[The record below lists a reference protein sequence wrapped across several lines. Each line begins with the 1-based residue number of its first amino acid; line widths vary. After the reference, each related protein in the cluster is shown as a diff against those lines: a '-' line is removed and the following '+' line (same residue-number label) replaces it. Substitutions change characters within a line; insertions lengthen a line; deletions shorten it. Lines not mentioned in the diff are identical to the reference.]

1 MARQQCRS
9 HEWRDPVVVST
20 TSRLLTA
27 SPAPPE
33 ADSDRHRDWRR
44 YPQLLFWLF
53 LFFIFFK
60 LVWLISRPLWW
71 KGKGGFL
78 SSPAVDRGVFFL
90 CVYAFYASLVMGK
103 SGQRSG
109 IGRGACS
116 LVRMC
121 ATPGILLLLVLAHR
135 GVAQGKA
142 GERVFSRS
150 SSIKYTLIVPKAV
163 RAFFSSFTAEM
174 RLWGRGGV
182 SHRRRG
188 GRSSSC
194 RRSISTFFFFLMC
207 GHNSIETELVLM
219 SGWFAVSVSRC
230 SPHTDG
236 YLRIFPAGDARSEET
251 EGGKLAAHSR
261 FSCEGIKN
269 EEWWLIML
277 KKDR

>member
-1 MARQQCRS
+1 MEKERAHGERRAELSGEAAVPLTRVKGPRGCFHHLSSSHSFTCASWGGLRQT
-9 HEWRDPVVVST
+9 PG
-20 TSRLLTA
+20 L
-27 SPAPPE
+27 E
-33 ADSDRHRDWRR
+33 AISAAFFSG
-44 YPQLLFWLF
+44 YFYF
-53 LFFIFFK
+53 LFFLNSFD
-60 LVWLISRPLWW
+60 WSADPCGGRER
-71 KGKGGFL
+71 GGFL

-150 SSIKYTLIVPKAV
+150 SSSIKYTLIVPKAV

-219 SGWFAVSVSRC
+219 SGWFAVIV
-230 SPHTDG
+230 
-236 YLRIFPAGDARSEET
+236 
-251 EGGKLAAHSR
+251 
-261 FSCEGIKN
+261 
-269 EEWWLIML
+269 
-277 KKDR
+277 